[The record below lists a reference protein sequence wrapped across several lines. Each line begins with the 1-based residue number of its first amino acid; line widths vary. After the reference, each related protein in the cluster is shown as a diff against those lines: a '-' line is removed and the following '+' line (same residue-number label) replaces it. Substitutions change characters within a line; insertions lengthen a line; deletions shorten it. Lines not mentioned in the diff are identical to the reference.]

1 MQTDP
6 PNRKNRVH
14 APKRQT
20 APPRQKGR
28 FIVFEGIE
36 ACGKTTQIE
45 LLAERFRARGQDPL
59 ILREPGG
66 TEIGEKIRSLLKDSS
81 YLGQMSP
88 EAELL
93 LMNASR
99 AQLVREVI
107 RPALEKGRIVICDRY
122 FYSTIAYQGF
132 GRSLPWD
139 ALNAVNRFAVGG
151 LDADF
156 VIFLDIPLEE
166 SWERLCRR
174 NEELFQTQGIQ
185 IKDRLRNPAGFFTS
199 VFIRAF
205 NPWRGVPRLLENQW
219 RTIPRG
225 SRRRNLEYFE
235 MSISPINAST
245 RYCGLFGCPVRH
257 SASPAFQNAGIAAMG
272 LNWRY
277 LALEVLPENLPQ
289 AIEGAKAMG
298 FVGLNLT
305 VPHKEQAFRLADE
318 VEDSARILGSVTR

>member
-1 MQTDP
+1 MQTEP
-6 PNRKNRVH
+6 PNRENRVH
-14 APKRQT
+14 AETTDGTP
-20 APPRQKGR
+20 AAKGR

-45 LLAERFRARGQDPL
+45 LLANRLRKEGCEPL

-66 TEIGEKIRSLLKDSS
+66 TEIGEKIRSLLKDSG
-81 YLGQMSP
+81 YLGRMSP

-107 RPALEKGRIVICDRY
+107 RPALDKGRIVICDRY

-174 NEELFQTQGIQ
+174 NEELLQARGIEV
-185 IKDRLRNPAGFFTS
+185 KDRFEESG
-199 VFIRAF
+199 
-205 NPWRGVPRLLENQW
+205 RLFHENVYK
-219 RTIPRG
+219 G
-225 SRRRNLEYFE
+225 Y
-235 MSISPINAST
+235 
-245 RYCGLFGCPVRH
+245 
-257 SASPAFQNAGIAAMG
+257 
-272 LNWRY
+272 
-277 LALEVLPENLPQ
+277 Q
-289 AIEGAKAMG
+289 AILEAFPDFRRLDGMKPRQEIAEEIWNI
-298 FVGLNLT
+298 V
-305 VPHKEQAFRLADE
+305 QAFK
-318 VEDSARILGSVTR
+318 

>member
-14 APKRQT
+14 AEATDGTP
-20 APPRQKGR
+20 AAKGR

-185 IKDRLRNPAGFFTS
+185 IKDRFEESGRLFHERVYKGFQS
-199 VFIRAF
+199 LA
-205 NPWRGVPRLLENQW
+205 E
-219 RTIPRG
+219 
-225 SRRRNLEYFE
+225 E
-235 MSISPINAST
+235 
-245 RYCGLFGCPVRH
+245 CPV
-257 SASPAFQNAGIAAMG
+257 F
-272 LNWRY
+272 WRSNG
-277 LALEVLPENLPQ
+277 AQSREEVAEEIWN
-289 AIEGAKAMG
+289 
-298 FVGLNLT
+298 
-305 VPHKEQAFRLADE
+305 
-318 VEDSARILGSVTR
+318 ILK